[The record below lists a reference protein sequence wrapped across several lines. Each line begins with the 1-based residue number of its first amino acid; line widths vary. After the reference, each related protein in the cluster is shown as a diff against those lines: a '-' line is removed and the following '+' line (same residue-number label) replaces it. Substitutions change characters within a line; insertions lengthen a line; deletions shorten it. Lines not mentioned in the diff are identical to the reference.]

1 MRRERGHGVQM
12 ESRCGEAATQRKR
25 KANHS
30 RVPCK
35 AASASRNCCFAVEAG
50 LEASGE
56 YTVRKTTSSP
66 WEARYEIRHLLRAAT
81 AAPLG
86 RGRRAPALP
95 ERADPT
101 RDRRPARL

>member
-1 MRRERGHGVQM
+1 MGSRWRAERAVRPRLNGSVKLTIRAFHARLLPCRGIAV
-12 ESRCGEAATQRKR
+12 SRAQ
-25 KANHS
+25 
-30 RVPCK
+30 
-35 AASASRNCCFAVEAG
+35 AG
-50 LEASGE
+50 LEAVGE
-56 YTVRKTTSSP
+56 YTVRKTTSGP

-81 AAPLG
+81 AAPMG